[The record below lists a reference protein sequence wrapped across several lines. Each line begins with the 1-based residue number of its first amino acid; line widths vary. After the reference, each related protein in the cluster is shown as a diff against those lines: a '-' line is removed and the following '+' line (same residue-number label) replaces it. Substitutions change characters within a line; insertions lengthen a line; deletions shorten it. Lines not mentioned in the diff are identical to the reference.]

1 MKTNQSGSLL
11 PSWGTSIKIS
21 AAMPSISRR
30 YFLLL
35 LLTAGWL
42 LALLLPA
49 WATASGWSLG
59 PWLYLPFAQICH
71 QLDERSFLL
80 AGQPLAVCHRC
91 TGIYIGFWLG
101 LTLLPFWPGFVLRL
115 LDRPRLV
122 LWFFLPLGIDFL
134 LQNNPASR
142 FLTGALGGF
151 PVALFAWV
159 AVEQLPKLWGAGARS
174 LTDETGRI

>member
-1 MKTNQSGSLL
+1 
-11 PSWGTSIKIS
+11 
-21 AAMPSISRR
+21 MPSTSQR

-35 LLTAGWL
+35 LLTTSWL

-49 WATASGWSLG
+49 WATTTGWSVG

-71 QLDERSFLL
+71 QLNERSFLW

-101 LTLLPFWPGFVLRL
+101 LILLPVWPSLVTRL
-115 LDRPRLV
+115 LGRPRLV
-122 LWFFLPLGIDFL
+122 LWFFLPLGIDVL

-142 FLTGALGGF
+142 FLTGALVGF

-159 AVEQLPKLWGAGARS
+159 AVEQLPRLWGAGARS
-174 LTDETGRI
+174 LTDESSPI